1 MEERGR
7 GFLEAVDPQ
16 VDGEFG
22 WSSMVTETL
31 NGASW
36 SEAYRVL
43 RDRFCIP
50 GEDASDLVMRREQG
64 ELLIYDPADI
74 GALD

>member
-1 MEERGR
+1 MQERGR
-7 GFLEAVDPQ
+7 GFWEAVDPG
-16 VDGEFG
+16 VDGEVG
-22 WSSMVTETL
+22 WSSTVTKGLE
-31 NGASW
+31 GAPW
-36 SEAYRVL
+36 YQAYRVL